1 MSVCNDKV
9 CTAKVCGTDDP
20 CKSLIPSACGNTLPI
35 TMASCEAVTMRPNGK
50 CLYTELNAP
59 TCEEEIDTKSIS
71 VDLLDVEQGNDS
83 VRVIFKTTNTGTSTL
98 TDIEFI
104 VQETEEL
111 FTVSEL
117 EPGESFNFKIL
128 RMWLEDESYI
138 VLTVSATATD
148 VDGIRISDSRRETVY
163 RTK

>member
-1 MSVCNDKV
+1 MAVCGDKV
-9 CTAKVCGTDDP
+9 CEAKVCGGGCD
-20 CKSLIPSACGNTLPI
+20 SLIPSVCGNTLPI
-35 TMASCEAVTMRPNGK
+35 TMASCEAITMRPNGK

-71 VDLLDVEQGNDS
+71 VGLLDVEHGDDS

-98 TDIEFI
+98 TDIEFT
-104 VQETEEL
+104 VQETGES

-117 EPGESFNFKIL
+117 EPGESFNFEISH
-128 RMWLEDESYI
+128 MWLEDESFI
-138 VLTVSATATD
+138 VLTASATATD
-148 VDGIRISDSRRETVY
+148 VDGIRISDSRREIVY